1 MATDLQVLKIDR
13 SFSYIDADGNGAIT
27 RDDLQGLGA
36 RLLAG
41 FGASPAGAQGRRVA
55 DSFDRLWDTLADM
68 ADLDRDGRITP
79 DEYRSSVVSSFIDGD
94 RFEPVFRPAIEAVLA
109 VADTDGDGLLQPQ
122 EFLLVH
128 EAFGRSEQDSE
139 YAFAALDLDGDGAL
153 GCAELLHAVRDYYT
167 SADPNAIGNLMF
179 GRLPVS

>member
-1 MATDLQVLKIDR
+1 MATELQVLKIDR
-13 SFSYIDADGNGAIT
+13 SFTYIDVDGNGTIT

-41 FGASPAGAQGRRVA
+41 FGASPAGAAGRRVA
-55 DSFDRLWDTLADM
+55 DSFDRLWDTLADA
-68 ADLDRDGRITP
+68 ADLDRDGRITSG
-79 DEYRSSVVSSFIDGD
+79 EYRSSVVSSFIEGD

-109 VADTDGDGLLQPQ
+109 VADTDGDGLLRPQ

-128 EAFGRSEQDSE
+128 EAFGRSEQDSD

-153 GCAELLHAVRDYYT
+153 GCEELLHAVRDYYT
-167 SADPNAIGNLMF
+167 SADANAIGNLLF
-179 GRLPVS
+179 GRLPV